1 MSPIIIGLIGIG
13 VLLLLLFF
21 KVPVAISMA
30 VAGFAGFAYLG
41 GIGGALGVLGAS
53 PFANAT
59 SYSMSVI
66 PLFVLMGLFAFRAG
80 ISQDAYSVAHVWLGR
95 LPGGLAM
102 ATIGG
107 CAAFA
112 AVCGSSAATAA
123 TMGTVALPEMKKRG
137 YDDALAAGTVAAGGT
152 LGILIPPSI
161 TFVIYGVLT
170 EQSVGRL
177 LISGIIPGLLE
188 AALFIVTIYILCR
201 RNPRLGPRGPKTSW
215 KDKFVGLRGV
225 WGVLTLFILV
235 MGGIYMGVFTPT
247 EGGAVGAFGAFLLII
262 VKRRFTRRTLTDAL
276 LETGQ
281 MTAMIMFIFIGAMI
295 FSYFLTISQLPMQ
308 IANWV
313 AGLQVNKYI
322 VMALIL
328 LVYVFLGS
336 AMEAV
341 SIMLVVTP
349 VVFPL
354 VLAMGFDPIW
364 FGVVMVIVVEMG
376 FITPPE
382 GVNMWVIK
390 GIAKDIPL
398 GTIFRGV
405 VPFIIAQL
413 VTIGIL
419 IAFPQI
425 ALVLPNLMMGK

>member
-1 MSPIIIGLIGIG
+1 MNPVIVGLIGIG

-21 KVPVAISMA
+21 KVPVAVSMA
-30 VAGFAGFAYLG
+30 VAGFAGFACLSN
-41 GIGGALGVLGAS
+41 IGAALGVLGAS
-53 PFANAT
+53 PYANAT

-66 PLFVLMGLFAFRAG
+66 PLFVLMGLFAFHAG
-80 ISQDAYSVAHVWLGR
+80 ISQDAYSVAHTWLGR
-95 LPGGLAM
+95 LPGGVAI

-123 TMGTVALPEMKKRG
+123 TMGTVSLPEMKKLD
-137 YDDALAAGTVAAGGT
+137 YDAALATGCVAAGGT
-152 LGILIPPSI
+152 IGILIPPSI

-170 EQSVGRL
+170 EQSVGKL
-177 LISGIIPGLLE
+177 LAAGIIPGLLE
-188 AALFIVTIYILCR
+188 SACFIVTIYILCR
-201 RNPRLGPRGPKTSW
+201 QNPLLGPRGPKTSW
-215 KDKFVGLRGV
+215 KEKFVSLRGV
-225 WGVLTLFILV
+225 WGVLALFLLV

-247 EGGAVGAFGAFLLII
+247 EGGAVGAFGAFLLVIFR
-262 VKRRFTRRTLTDAL
+262 RRFTWRTLTDAL

-295 FSYFLTISQLPMQ
+295 FSYFLTISQFPMQ
-308 IANWV
+308 MANWA
-313 AGLQVNKYI
+313 AGLEVNKYF
-322 VMALIL
+322 VLTVIL
-328 LVYVFLGS
+328 LVYIFLGS

-354 VLAMGFDPIW
+354 ILAMGFDPIW
-364 FGVVMVIVVEMG
+364 FGVIMVIVVEMG

-390 GIAKDIPL
+390 GIAKGVPL

-405 VPFIIAQL
+405 VPFIIAQFVAL
-413 VTIGIL
+413 GL
-419 IAFPQI
+419 IVAFPQI
-425 ALVLPNLMMGK
+425 ALLVPSLMVGR